1 MITKLME
8 DTCLKDM
15 QATKLSSLK
24 TEKHLQVHR
33 LPKALRSMEWT
44 SSSSGI
50 HCSTLLFS
58 SSLKIF
64 TILTS
69 IGESAPTSTRRP
81 SSNRPKRATSVQ
93 SADTTGF
100 RMTKF
105 LALFANNNTP
115 AAHPT
120 RLATFPRI
128 QAASRKPQATSSETF
143 RIWIQATSNKRQAS
157 SRKRQAARYLSLHK
171 VFHLGTRH

>member
-15 QATKLSSLK
+15 QATRLSSLK

-50 HCSTLLFS
+50 HCSTLPFL

-69 IGESAPTSTRRP
+69 IGASAPTSTRRP
-81 SSNRPKRATSVQ
+81 SLSQPKRATSVQ
-93 SADTTGF
+93 SADTMSF
-100 RMTKF
+100 RTITWIRHVLCVLKK
-105 LALFANNNTP
+105 LKNGAKNILRNNNTP
-115 AAHPT
+115 AAH
-120 RLATFPRI
+120 RVAGHFPPF
-128 QAASRKPQATSSETF
+128 QAASYKLRNFSYMDSSDKQQASSFKPQATSCKQREPS
-143 RIWIQATSNKRQAS
+143 
-157 SRKRQAARYLSLHK
+157 
-171 VFHLGTRH
+171 

>member
-33 LPKALRSMEWT
+33 LLKALRSMEWT

-50 HCSTLLFS
+50 HCSILPFS

-69 IGESAPTSTRRP
+69 IGASAPTSTRRP
-81 SSNRPKRATSVQ
+81 SLSRPRRATSVQ

-105 LALFANNNTP
+105 PALFANNITP
-115 AAHPT
+115 AARIAWLANHPHLKGSVQAHK
-120 RLATFPRI
+120 LASVQAFKLPSKQARI
-128 QAASRKPQATSSETF
+128 AVQSSSAQARERSSASPESVTAE
-143 RIWIQATSNKRQAS
+143 
-157 SRKRQAARYLSLHK
+157 L
-171 VFHLGTRH
+171 

>member
-33 LPKALRSMEWT
+33 LLKALRSMEWT

-50 HCSTLLFS
+50 HCSTLPFS

-69 IGESAPTSTRRP
+69 IGASAPTSTRRP
-81 SSNRPKRATSVQ
+81 SSSRPKRATSVQ
-93 SADTTGF
+93 SADTMSF
-100 RMTKF
+100 RTITWIRHVLCVLKK
-105 LALFANNNTP
+105 LKNGAKNILRNNNTP
-115 AAHPT
+115 AA
-120 RLATFPRI
+120 R
-128 QAASRKPQATSSETF
+128 ASRANHPHLKGSVQALKRSSA
-143 RIWIQATSNKRQAS
+143 RANKR
-157 SRKRQAARYLSLHK
+157 
-171 VFHLGTRH
+171 G

>member
-1 MITKLME
+1 MLNQLME

-50 HCSTLLFS
+50 HCSTLPFS
-58 SSLKIF
+58 SSSKIF
-64 TILTS
+64 TILIST
-69 IGESAPTSTRRP
+69 GASAPTSILRP
-81 SSNRPKRATSVQ
+81 SLSRQKSSTSVQ
-93 SADTTGF
+93 SADTTSF
-100 RMTKF
+100 PMITWIRH
-105 LALFANNNTP
+105 ALCVLKKLKNGARNILRNNNTP

-120 RLATFPRI
+120 RLDVSPGFKQ
-128 QAASRKPQATSSETF
+128 QAASY
-143 RIWIQATSNKRQAS
+143 KRLNFS
-157 SRKRQAARYLSLHK
+157 
-171 VFHLGTRH
+171 